1 MERGVVTAALAAVAA
16 ALAFVATRGL
26 VAAVAALVVA
36 VGVFLL
42 AVLGRERVGTL
53 AIAGAF
59 ATAPMYRGLLPDLPA
74 TPTDLLLVVGVV
86 LLLPELFTRQVRL
99 PAAFLV
105 ALGVLLALGLRGAAA
120 NPSPFESI
128 LILTLWLMCIGMLP
142 IVIALWGPGPG
153 VVQFLLWSYLAGHM
167 ASIAYALLEGPLII
181 NRYDGLTHHPNAFG
195 IAGTVCIAIF
205 LYLWPKYRNNW
216 ARAAL
221 LLVVLA
227 SGASVL
233 MSGSRAATV
242 VVVALALLVPAVE
255 RSAVLAMLLAA
266 AAGLGVA
273 FLPFVVEASG
283 EGSSI
288 SRLLGDATAQA
299 SDSVRQD
306 ALDEGQRLFSE
317 APFLGHGL
325 TIALGE
331 IHNLYLEVVIAVG
344 ILGGVAYL
352 VLLYVLARPLLS
364 SHPERR
370 LAYLAWVFVIIGP
383 AVPGLTDR
391 TMLLPMGL
399 AILPAIALATRGDTD
414 SGARA
419 PGPPATAGTAR

>member
-1 MERGVVTAALAAVAA
+1 MERGVVTATLAAVAA
-16 ALAFVATRGL
+16 ALAFVATRGM
-26 VAAVAALVVA
+26 VAAAAALVVA

-42 AVLGRERVGTL
+42 AVLGRERMGTL
-53 AIAGAF
+53 AMAGAF

-74 TPTDLLLVVGVV
+74 TPTDLLLMVGVV
-86 LLLPELFTRQVRL
+86 LLVPELFSRQVRL
-99 PAAFLV
+99 PAAFLL
-105 ALGVLLALGLRGAAA
+105 ALGALFAFGLRGAAT
-120 NPSPFESI
+120 NPSPVESI

-142 IVIALWGPGPG
+142 IVIALWGPGPR

-167 ASIAYALLEGPLII
+167 VSILVALAEGPLVV

-195 IAGTVCIAIF
+195 IAGTVSIAIF

-255 RSAVLAMLLAA
+255 RSALLALLLAGA
-266 AAGLGVA
+266 AALGIA

-288 SRLLGDATAQA
+288 SRLVGDATAQT
-299 SDSVRQD
+299 SDSVRED
-306 ALDEGQRLFSE
+306 ALVEGQRMFSE
-317 APFLGHGL
+317 APLLGHGL

-331 IHNLYLEVVIAVG
+331 IHNLYLEVLIAVG
-344 ILGGVAYL
+344 ILGAVAYV
-352 VLLYVLARPLLS
+352 VLLLVLARPLLGN
-364 SHPERR
+364 HPERR
-370 LAYLAWVFVIIGP
+370 LAYLAWVFIIIGP

-399 AILPAIALATRGDTD
+399 AILPALGLAARG
-414 SGARA
+414 SEQPQGA
-419 PGPPATAGTAR
+419 GPPATARAGG